1 MNDDSGLIFM
11 KEGTALDNFGCEQK
25 IYQIGNVRIGGQPG
39 ERATVLCGSIFFRGH
54 KIVKDNLSGAFDK
67 DAALALLDEEAAIS
81 AETGNPCIVDVIGD
95 TGEALA
101 RHAEFVL
108 EKTTHPIL
116 FDSLT
121 PKARIE
127 ALELLRPDADVA
139 ERIIYNSL
147 DPNSPVEELEAISKH
162 GIRSAVLLA
171 FDKLSLMPD
180 ARLKLLTEPG
190 GLLDKASQAGIQHC
204 LVDPGVLDVPSLAWT
219 VITIGKVK
227 EQLGLPGG
235 CAPSNSVYLWK
246 KMRAKGSPVFESVA
260 GVVFNYPVINGA
272 DFLLYGPIGNAR
284 WVYPAVA
291 TADAIMAYG
300 KRALGVR
307 IRDREHP
314 LFKIF
319 KD

>member
-1 MNDDSGLIFM
+1 MYSFSS
-11 KEGTALDNFGCEQK
+11 EQK
-25 IYQIGNVRIGGQPG
+25 TYQVASVKIGGQPG

-54 KIVKDNLSGAFDK
+54 KIVRDNLKGSFDK
-67 DAALALLDEEAAIS
+67 EAARALLDEEAAIS
-81 AETGNPCIVDVIGD
+81 AETGNPRIVDVIGD

-108 EKTTHPIL
+108 AETDGPIL

-121 PKARIE
+121 PVARAE
-127 ALELLRPDADVA
+127 ALELLQPDAVAA

-147 DPNSPVEELEAISKH
+147 DPNSTGQELETITKY

-171 FDKLSLMPD
+171 FDKLALLPQ
-180 ARLKLLTEPG
+180 ARLKLLTDPG
-190 GLLDKASQAGIQHC
+190 GLLDKAKTAGIQHC

-219 VITIGKVK
+219 VITIGMVK

-260 GVVFNYPVINGA
+260 DVVFNYPVINGA

-300 KRALGVR
+300 KKALGVR
-307 IRDREHP
+307 MKDKSHP

>member
-1 MNDDSGLIFM
+1 MDRFN
-11 KEGTALDNFGCEQK
+11 CEQK
-25 IYQIGNVRIGGQPG
+25 TYQIANVRIGGQPG

-54 KIVKDNLSGAFDK
+54 KIVTDNLKGIFDK
-67 DAALALLDEEAAIS
+67 DAARALLTEEAAIS

-108 EKTTHPIL
+108 TETGSPIL

-121 PKARIE
+121 PRARVE
-127 ALELLRPDADVA
+127 ALELLQPDADTA
-139 ERIIYNSL
+139 ARIIYNSL
-147 DPNSPVEELEAISKH
+147 DPNNTMDELETIAKY
-162 GIRSAVLLA
+162 GIKSAVLLA
-171 FDKLSLMPD
+171 FDKLALLPH
-180 ARLKLLTEPG
+180 ARMKLLTEPD
-190 GLLDKASQAGIQHC
+190 GLLDKAQRAGILHC

-219 VITIGKVK
+219 VITIRYVK
-227 EQLGLPGG
+227 DQLGLPGG

-246 KMRAKGSPVFESVA
+246 KMRAKGSPIFESVA
-260 GVVFNYPVINGA
+260 DLVFNYPVINGA

-300 KRALGVR
+300 KKALGVR
-307 IRDREHP
+307 IQNKEHP
-314 LFKIF
+314 LFKVF